1 VLERERV
8 VHKELGEGGEGRD
21 IRYQKGGDPR
31 L

>member
-1 VLERERV
+1 